1 MNKFETII
9 DFGSNNLRLGIFD
22 QDSKNIYSSEKKFI
36 NDLENLTLDNSLNN
50 LIRGAEKYL
59 STHIDDVIVLYD
71 SPKFYSLDISIKKV
85 FDHATSIKKVY
96 DDLIEEAL
104 FFILQN
110 NFKDQIIHLVVNNIL
125 VDNHKELDLIIE
137 DIKIKSLILEIKFIC
152 ISRSLFNNISN
163 QFKKNNLRIL
173 SLYCSSY
180 VKAFYYKKK
189 FGVRDNII
197 FLDIGFERTSSL
209 IFNNSKFEFFKS
221 IPFGGNNITKDISKV
236 LNLDLDYSE
245 DLKIKFNEIE
255 KNTIFS
261 KNDINKINPFSET
274 LEKNISIDL
283 LKQIIEARIDEIIQL
298 VLSRSDTIKNLNS
311 LVKPKLVTFG
321 GGSQLLI
328 NNYKLIINKSVSEFT
343 IFDGKVVNICEAGH
357 NYNKCDESY
366 FIKDKKKTEKSGFF
380 ERFFNLFSK

>member
-1 MNKFETII
+1 MNNFETII
-9 DFGSNNLRLGIFD
+9 DFGSNNLRLGVFD
-22 QDSKNIYSSEKKFI
+22 QDSKNIYSSEKTFI
-36 NDLENLTLDNSLNN
+36 NDLENLNLDNSLNN

-59 STHIDDVIVLYD
+59 STHIDNVIVLYD

-85 FDHATSIKKVY
+85 FDHATPIKKVY
-96 DDLIEEAL
+96 DNLIEEAL

-283 LKQIIEARIDEIIQL
+283 LKQIIEARIDEILQL

-311 LVKPKLVTFG
+311 LVKPKLVIFG

-328 NNYKLIINKSVSEFT
+328 NNYKLIINKSVSELT
-343 IFDGKVVNICEAGH
+343 IFDGNVTNICEAGH
-357 NYNKCDESY
+357 NYNKCDESSL
-366 FIKDKKKTEKSGFF
+366 IKDKKKTKKSGFF